1 MGSDAGLDRAK
12 GALIGLALGDA
23 LGTSVEFSERDGV
36 PRVTDLVG
44 GGPFG
49 LAPGQW
55 TDDTSMALCLAE
67 SLLERRGLDVRD
79 LMERFCRWRDHGY
92 NSVTG
97 ACFDIGG
104 TTDAALGSF
113 RATGEPLSGSTD
125 PDDAGNGSLMRLSPV
140 AIRWWRDR
148 AKAVEAARLQSRT
161 THGAVQA
168 VEACALFA
176 EILVESIAGHP
187 KESVLRCREW
197 DGDARIAE
205 VAAGSW
211 RTKERD
217 AISSSGYVLHT
228 LEAAL
233 WCVDSTE
240 SVANALILAVNL
252 GHDAD
257 TVGAVTGQL
266 AGALWGM
273 SGAPTAWLD
282 RLAWRDRIE
291 SLAADLFHSTEVRNH
306 CRWTAPPPGRGPEP
320 WARQPPPLLYTR
332 FR

>member
-1 MGSDAGLDRAK
+1 MVGGAATHRQCERMGSDAALDRAK

-23 LGTSVEFSERDGV
+23 LGTSVEFSERDSV
-36 PRVTDLVG
+36 PRVTDLAG

-97 ACFDIGG
+97 ACFDIGV
-104 TTDAALGSF
+104 TTDAALRSF

-161 THGAVQA
+161 RSKRHSGVWTGRNR
-168 VEACALFA
+168 
-176 EILVESIAGHP
+176 
-187 KESVLRCREW
+187 LR
-197 DGDARIAE
+197 
-205 VAAGSW
+205 
-211 RTKERD
+211 
-217 AISSSGYVLHT
+217 
-228 LEAAL
+228 
-233 WCVDSTE
+233 
-240 SVANALILAVNL
+240 
-252 GHDAD
+252 
-257 TVGAVTGQL
+257 
-266 AGALWGM
+266 M
-273 SGAPTAWLD
+273 P
-282 RLAWRDRIE
+282 
-291 SLAADLFHSTEVRNH
+291 
-306 CRWTAPPPGRGPEP
+306 
-320 WARQPPPLLYTR
+320 
-332 FR
+332 

>member
-1 MGSDAGLDRAK
+1 MTSDKALDRAK

-23 LGTSVEFSERDGV
+23 LGTSLEFSERDSL

-44 GGPFG
+44 GGPFH

-55 TDDTSMALCLAE
+55 TDDTSMALCLGD
-67 SLLERRGLDVRD
+67 SLLDRRGLDLDVRD
-79 LMERFCRWRDHGY
+79 LMERFCRWRYHGE

-97 ACFDIGG
+97 VCFDVGD
-104 TTDAALGSF
+104 TTAAALHSY

-125 PDDAGNGSLMRLSPV
+125 PGHAGNGSLMRLAPV
-140 AIRWWRDR
+140 AIRWWRDG
-148 AKAVEAARLQSRT
+148 AQAAEAARLQSRT

-176 EILVESIAGHP
+176 EILVESIAGLP
-187 KESVLRCREW
+187 KESVLRPRTW

-205 VAAGSW
+205 LAGGSW

-217 AISSSGYVLHT
+217 AICSTGYVVHT

-233 WCVDSTE
+233 WCVGRTD
-240 SVANALILAVNL
+240 SVADALILAVNL

-257 TVGAVTGQL
+257 TVGAVTGQV

-273 SGAPTAWLD
+273 SGTPAAWRA

-291 SLAADLFHSTEVRNH
+291 SLAERLFMADEDDRDDVR
-306 CRWTAPPPGRGPEP
+306 RR
-320 WARQPPPLLYTR
+320 RS
-332 FR
+332 